1 MALLLNS
8 KGKIQDDLK
17 QIAIDRIN
25 YADENAYNN
34 LDDISKRKIDDY
46 TREQAVAMRAFLER
60 QEMRITN
67 MEAVGLIRPG
77 SIQVTGGM
85 STPGFGGVPVSLAS
99 PAINVKPIKLL
110 VQISQTSN
118 KVGLPEVFNNVK
130 KTIVR
135 FMETIF

>member
-1 MALLLNS
+1 
-8 KGKIQDDLK
+8 
-17 QIAIDRIN
+17 
-25 YADENAYNN
+25 
-34 LDDISKRKIDDY
+34 
-46 TREQAVAMRAFLER
+46 
-60 QEMRITN
+60 

-77 SIQVTGGM
+77 SIQVTGGL
-85 STPGFGGVPVSLAS
+85 STPSAPGAPVSLVN

-118 KVGLPEVFNNVK
+118 KVGLPEVIRNVK

>member
-1 MALLLNS
+1 MALQLSS

-25 YADENAYNN
+25 YADENAYSN

-46 TREQAVAMRAFLER
+46 TREQAIAMRAFLER

-77 SIQVTGGM
+77 SIQVTGGL
-85 STPGFGGVPVSLAS
+85 STPSAPGAPVSLVN

-118 KVGLPEVFNNVK
+118 KVGLPEVIRNVK

>member
-1 MALLLNS
+1 MALLLSS

-17 QIAIDRIN
+17 QIAFDRIN

-77 SIQVTGGM
+77 SIQVTGGL
-85 STPGFGGVPVSLAS
+85 STPSAPGAPVSLVN

-118 KVGLPEVFNNVK
+118 KVGLPEVIRNVK

>member
-1 MALLLNS
+1 MAFESSGTLE
-8 KGKIQDDLK
+8 QDIKD
-17 QIAIDRIN
+17 IAIKQMGGEETYRS
-25 YADENAYNN
+25 
-34 LDDISKRKIDDY
+34 LDVAGRNKIDSYASDL
-46 TREQAVAMRAFLER
+46 TGAIKAFLER

-77 SIQVTGGM
+77 SIQVTGGLT
-85 STPGFGGVPVSLAS
+85 TPAAPGAPVSLVN

-118 KVGLPEVFNNVK
+118 KVGLPDVFRNVK

-135 FMETIF
+135 FLETIF